1 MRWHSAAFEDV
12 VRARFHTNEERKR
25 RVVNMSIVDSIMN
38 LLPWQVTSSLADRLG
53 ASPSAVQTGI
63 GTSVAALLA
72 GFANHAG
79 DPTFVTQVFNLVKTT
94 NTQNILDT
102 LPKLASG
109 AAASSPATDP
119 GWKLSSLLL
128 HGQQSQ
134 IENFIGRQ
142 SGLTA
147 DAGREL
153 MALAAP
159 LTAGF
164 LGQQIRDTGLTL
176 SEFAGMIRSEA
187 SKIQHVL
194 PAGLPNLLSAA
205 SIPAALRTTEATA
218 GGSPGKKVAY
228 TLIGLL
234 LLALI
239 AWLVSRGCRES
250 EPAPATP
257 AETASPAPSPSA
269 ALALGAFIQRKL
281 PDGTVLNIPS
291 MGIENRLLDFIED
304 HSLPVDKT
312 TWFDFDRLTF
322 DTGKATL
329 QDSSTEQLQN
339 IAAILKAYPN
349 VKAKIGGYTDNTG
362 NKDANLK
369 LSQDRAVNVTH
380 ELVQRGV
387 DPSHL
392 EAEGYGEEHPVA
404 DNATPEGRQKNRR
417 ISLRVTAK

>member
-1 MRWHSAAFEDV
+1 MA
-12 VRARFHTNEERKR
+12 
-25 RVVNMSIVDSIMN
+25 IVDSIMD
-38 LLPWQVTSSLADRLG
+38 LLNRQVTSSLADRLG

-63 GTSVAALLA
+63 STSVAALLA

-79 DPTFVTQVFNLVKTT
+79 DSGFVTQVFNLVKTA
-94 NTQNILDT
+94 NMQGILDV
-102 LPKLASG
+102 LPSLASG
-109 AAASSPATDP
+109 TAVSSPATES

-128 HGQQSQ
+128 RGQQSG
-134 IENFIGRQ
+134 IENLIGRQ

-153 MALAAP
+153 MVLAAP

-164 LGQQIRDTGLTL
+164 LGQQIREKGLAPSAL
-176 SEFAGMIRSEA
+176 ADMVRAEA
-187 SKIQHVL
+187 MKLQHIL

-205 SIPAALRTTEATA
+205 SIPAVFGTA
-218 GGSPGKKVAY
+218 DASARGGSGKKVVY

-234 LLALI
+234 LLAI
-239 AWLVSRGCRES
+239 VAWLVSRGCRES
-250 EPAPATP
+250 EPAPASP
-257 AETASPAPSPSA
+257 VVAESPAPAPSA
-269 ALALGAFIQRKL
+269 ALGLGDFIPAKL

-291 MGIENRLLDFIED
+291 RGIENDLLAFIED
-304 HSLPVDKT
+304 HSKPVDKT

-329 QDSSTEQLQN
+329 QDSSSEQLQN

-349 VKAKIGGYTDNTG
+349 VKVKIGGYTDNTG
-362 NKDANLK
+362 NKAANLK
-369 LSQDRAVNVTH
+369 LSQDRAVNVMH
-380 ELVQRGV
+380 EVVQRGV
-387 DPSHL
+387 DPSRL

-404 DNATPEGRQKNRR
+404 DNATAEGRQKNRR